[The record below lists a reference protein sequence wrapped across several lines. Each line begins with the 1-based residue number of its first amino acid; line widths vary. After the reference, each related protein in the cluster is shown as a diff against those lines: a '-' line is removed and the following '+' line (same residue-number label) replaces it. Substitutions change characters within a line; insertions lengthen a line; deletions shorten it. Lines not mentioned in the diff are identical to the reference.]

1 MHISFLFFT
10 SSLGV
15 FETNNLVCV
24 GGCYSTW
31 LYFVGDPKY
40 KVTAGHDA
48 SIAIVL
54 CRLSPVAYHPTPPTP
69 PPWKFHHTSSKA
81 LTPTNNS
88 KSFWTLNKCSN
99 PVQVLTRA
107 LFLMDVSLQRA
118 IHHPIW
124 DRPRYRKTPIH
135 THISYDGWWWLSFQ
149 DIILLQTEERK
160 ERKTPFFL
168 SFPSLRK
175 GKKSCATTPKKVTAS
190 CGLRNRTI

>member
-1 MHISFLFFT
+1 MYVCIYINLCLKTFLIEKTNCLRVSAYFFLILHFFT
-10 SSLGV
+10 WRVRNKQSR
-15 FETNNLVCV
+15 VCV
-24 GGCYSTW
+24 CVTPPD
-31 LYFVGDPKY
+31 FVGDPKY

-54 CRLSPVAYHPTPPTP
+54 CRLSPVAYHPAPPTP

-118 IHHPIW
+118 IHHPI
-124 DRPRYRKTPIH
+124 
-135 THISYDGWWWLSFQ
+135 
-149 DIILLQTEERK
+149 
-160 ERKTPFFL
+160 
-168 SFPSLRK
+168 
-175 GKKSCATTPKKVTAS
+175 
-190 CGLRNRTI
+190 